1 MRQINVEL
9 NQKSIQNAIKEL
21 TQIKNLFTKST
32 IVQEFLEEI
41 CEWIIKRANKYID
54 NSQLGELVKLK
65 LRNSW
70 TYQVTKNSAKIINNA
85 HKLQK
90 HRTSKGIVV
99 EEVPLAVLVEFGV
112 GVVGQNNP
120 HPNADDEGYQYN
132 VPRTVYGKST
142 KDQNGMWYFWTNSQE
157 LDIPLNS
164 IVDIRGYDDFR
175 GIEGEQGKRI
185 IVGTMGTQG
194 LMYAYNAIVEAKMEL
209 QKTDSELSQ
218 KWNKLIKRYIG

>member
-1 MRQINVEL
+1 MRKINVEL

-85 HKLQK
+85 HKIQK
-90 HRTSKGIVV
+90 HQTKEGIVT

-142 KDQNGMWYFWTNSQE
+142 KDQNGMWYFWTNSQD

-194 LMYAYNAIVEAKMEL
+194 LMYAYNAMVDAKMEL
-209 QKTDSELSQ
+209 QNPNSELSQ